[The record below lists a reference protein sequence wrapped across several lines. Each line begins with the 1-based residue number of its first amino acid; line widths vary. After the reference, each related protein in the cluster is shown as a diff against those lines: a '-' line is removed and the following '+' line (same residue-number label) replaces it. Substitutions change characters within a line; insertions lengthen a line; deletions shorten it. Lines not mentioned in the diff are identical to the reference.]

1 MAATRPDNTQHRGRA
16 QISGGLRAAPIKP
29 RGQGAPQQPLG
40 HPGAPPGPFYFYSGG
55 GDAPASPLALP
66 VCPPLPIGR
75 AARPSAAGC
84 PAEGSPP
91 GPLTCT
97 GSAPNRRRDEP
108 AASRGGGRAGQ
119 SGAGRREEAGGA
131 RQPLGRAGRPPSPRL
146 LPGWGCCCWKWRHGG
161 GTRWKRKRPLGR
173 AAAGA

>member
-1 MAATRPDNTQHRGRA
+1 MVDINASLGLFPVACIGNTVSSYPPA
-16 QISGGLRAAPIKP
+16 MFSGKIALSTVPLLLQLLVPSNSPESLTHLRACA
-29 RGQGAPQQPLG
+29 
-40 HPGAPPGPFYFYSGG
+40 
-55 GDAPASPLALP
+55 
-66 VCPPLPIGR
+66 
-75 AARPSAAGC
+75 
-84 PAEGSPP
+84 
-91 GPLTCT
+91 

-131 RQPLGRAGRPPSPRL
+131 RQPLGRAGRPPPPPRL